1 MIEKTSLYQPI
12 IMKIVINVFC
22 ILVFLFSCEKS
33 NDKPSS
39 SPPNTNFNHKILD
52 GYFIQSIAIDSKD
65 NIWFN
70 TSAGYAVYDGEK
82 WTVDDTSFRDSGV
95 FAIEQSPD
103 GRIWIGTGDGI
114 YIND

>member
-1 MIEKTSLYQPI
+1 MDSKNNIWISGEGLCKFDGEGFEHYTSQNSDIP
-12 IMKIVINVFC
+12 VD
-22 ILVFLFSCEKS
+22 LV
-33 NDKPSS
+33 
-39 SPPNTNFNHKILD
+39 
-52 GYFIQSIAIDSKD
+52 QSIAIDSKD

-70 TSAGYAVYDGEK
+70 TSAGYAVYDGDK
-82 WTVDDTSFRDSGV
+82 WAVDDTNFRDSGV